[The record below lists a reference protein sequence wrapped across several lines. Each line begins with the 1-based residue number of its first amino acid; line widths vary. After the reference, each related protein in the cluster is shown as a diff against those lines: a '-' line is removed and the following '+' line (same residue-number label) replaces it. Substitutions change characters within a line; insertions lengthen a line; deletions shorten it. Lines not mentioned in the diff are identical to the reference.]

1 MNNKFLS
8 QVFILLMTSTLFC
21 LDATAQNMDNDPSNP
36 FKLSVTYT
44 GDAFANTTGG
54 RATGVR
60 YMDNIDV
67 NLEVNLGGLPL
78 GLEETT
84 FYIYGL
90 GNQGGSISSLAGDV
104 QGISNIE
111 AENSWRIFEFWVQK
125 KFLLANSSLLVG
137 LYDINSEFN
146 VLNSSL
152 LFLNSSHGLDPTIA
166 LSGRLG
172 PSTFPYTSMAARLKI
187 NVHKGWVVQGAV
199 LDGVP
204 SDPGNTKGTKIF
216 FRESDGI
223 FGIAEIGYH
232 SFGAQDLQMR
242 TRTARLQSILTPGI
256 ESNNKAAVGGWIYSE
271 ERISQ
276 TGAGTNLEYG
286 FYVIGEYEL
295 IKRDPELKGPND
307 LRIFGRLG
315 YSNPNVT
322 IAESYVGAGFTVSGL
337 FPGRSND
344 QTGLAFASIMAG
356 NEYINHTFTN
366 GSRPQKFETNFELT
380 HQFVLNDYFR
390 LQPNIQYILNPGFNA
405 ALDNALIIGTRMSIG
420 F

>member
-8 QVFILLMTSTLFC
+8 QVFITLLMLTFFSLK
-21 LDATAQNMDNDPSNP
+21 ANAQNAETDPSNP
-36 FKLSVTYT
+36 FKLSVAYT
-44 GDAFANTTGG
+44 GDVFANTTGG
-54 RATGVR
+54 NDTGIR

-67 NLEVNLGGLPL
+67 NLEVNMGDLPL
-78 GLEETT
+78 GLQETT

-125 KFLLANSSLLVG
+125 KFLLANSSLLLG

-187 NVHKGWVVQGAV
+187 NLYKGWVIQGAV

-204 SDPGNTKGTKIF
+204 SNPANTKGTKIF
-216 FRESDGI
+216 LRENDGI
-223 FGIAEIGYH
+223 FSIAEIGYH
-232 SFGAQDLQMR
+232 SFRGQDLQMR
-242 TRTARLQSILTPGI
+242 NRTARLQSILAPGI
-256 ESNNKAAVGGWIYSE
+256 ESNNKVAAGGWFYSE

-276 TGAGTNLEYG
+276 SGVGTNLEYG
-286 FYVIGEYEL
+286 FYALGEYEL
-295 IKRDPELKGPND
+295 IKRDPKLKGPNN
-307 LRIFGRLG
+307 LRIFGRIG
-315 YSNPNVT
+315 YSNPNVSIT
-322 IAESYVGAGFTVSGL
+322 ESYFGAGFTVRGL
-337 FPGRSND
+337 IPGRSHD

-356 NEYINHTFTN
+356 NEYINNTFTD

-380 HQFVLNDYFR
+380 HQVILNDYFR
-390 LQPNIQYILNPGFNA
+390 LQANIQYILNPGFNA
-405 ALDNALIIGTRMSIG
+405 SLNNALIVGTRINIG